1 MPTRTPDA
9 PFDHPAAAGTDPG
22 GAGSPASPE
31 MPSFASL
38 RDPRR
43 RSPIDLL
50 VPPAARPDAGPRP
63 PAAQVPPAARP
74 AQVPPS
80 SRSAA
85 QVPSS
90 SRPAHEPPPA
100 ASRPPE
106 WADLWHLAAHVT
118 VALAAV
124 PVRVV
129 RWQGRCLRTLLGV

>member
-1 MPTRTPDA
+1 MPISTPD
-9 PFDHPAAAGTDPG
+9 DPVASSVDRA
-22 GAGSPASPE
+22 GAGSPAAPE

-43 RSPIDLL
+43 RTPIDLL
-50 VPPAARPDAGPRP
+50 VPPDSHPDHRPDRGPRP
-63 PAAQVPPAARP
+63 AAARPAAQVPP
-74 AQVPPS
+74 S
-80 SRSAA
+80 
-85 QVPSS
+85 
-90 SRPAHEPPPA
+90 A

-118 VALAAV
+118 VALAGV